1 VSPGACPADLLVIK
15 DNFRIPSGIVISTRA
30 VFATAMCI
38 QMRLATGV
46 WESDLGASLEGEP
59 RDSIE
64 VNVDFG
70 IKCDGLNCGPLQMSQ
85 R

>member
-1 VSPGACPADLLVIK
+1 
-15 DNFRIPSGIVISTRA
+15 
-30 VFATAMCI
+30 
-38 QMRLATGV
+38 LATGV